1 MGVPD
6 WFLMLN
12 LRLINC
18 HLFKGLVLLPA
29 TILSLAGNLQ
39 SRTSRFTFIIN
50 IKAIVTFVTFKPKV
64 KINDKIILSFCLKY
78 TLKCGY
84 KELWAHGLTKF
95 VHYNRNLLFPDCV
108 NSQNKYHNIIL
119 IEFFI

>member
-1 MGVPD
+1 MRCDVHIRNNSRNIYISQTELNKNHMGVPD
-6 WFLMLN
+6 WFIMLN

-84 KELWAHGLTKF
+84 KERWANQICSL
-95 VHYNRNLLFPDCV
+95 
-108 NSQNKYHNIIL
+108 
-119 IEFFI
+119 